1 MNSPWRGVRNP
12 RQDRRQDRQQDAP
25 RARRRLLAGA
35 ATAAPDAPDRPA
47 IQVTNL
53 TVATTTTTQL
63 LLHEGS
69 LTVRR
74 GQVVALTGPSGAGK
88 TTLLRAACGAL
99 PPGTARVGGT
109 VEVLGRPVLQ
119 LTERELRELRRRH
132 VAYVGQDPGSGLNPR
147 MRVRSLLRETAAG
160 RDPDTVDRLLTA
172 VRLPADEGLADRRPG
187 SLSGGQQHRVALAR
201 ALAREPAVLLLDEPT
216 AGLHPTL
223 RDEIADLLRELATEH
238 RLAVALS
245 CHDTDLLTRLAD
257 EVVELHPPTS
267 RTALPSSPHHTGPA
281 RHTGPAHH
289 TGPARHGEAADAPGA
304 ATVSGTSSG
313 DPRTDDDPHP
323 SADGHGDTDGAG
335 EGAEGESQAPGRGK
349 AGTTDTAD
357 HRTEAPPQ
365 PLLLVRALSAAV
377 GPRRARRGILHGVG
391 LALPAGAAIGVVGVS
406 GSGKTTLARCVVG
419 LHEPAGGGVRL
430 AGAPLAAS
438 VHGRTRDQRRRI
450 QLVPQNPLG
459 ALNPSS
465 TAGATVARPLR
476 LHHGMTGTAAR
487 ARVVELLAQVALD
500 ADVAGRHPHELSGG
514 QRQRVSIAR
523 ALAAGPDVLV
533 CDEVTSAL
541 DEATAVS
548 IMELLGALRGRHGL
562 ALVLISHD
570 LRLIADR
577 TDEVLVLDG
586 GRAVE
591 SGPTRRVFD
600 TPQHAVTRALLAGHL
615 PATGSTSVA

>member
-1 MNSPWRGVRNP
+1 MNSPWRDGRGP
-12 RQDRRQDRQQDAP
+12 RLGRQQDRQQDGS
-25 RARRRLLAGA
+25 RAWRRPLTGA
-35 ATAAPDAPDRPA
+35 AAAAPATPDRPA
-47 IQVTNL
+47 IQITAL
-53 TVATTTTTQL
+53 TVATTATDQL
-63 LLHEGS
+63 LLSEGS

-109 VEVLGRPVLQ
+109 VEVLGHPVLQ
-119 LTERELRELRRRH
+119 LAERELRELRRRH

-160 RDPDTVDRLLTA
+160 RDPDAVGRLLAA

-187 SLSGGQQHRVALAR
+187 SLSGGQQRRVALAR

-216 AGLHPTL
+216 AGLHPAL
-223 RDEIADLLRELATEH
+223 RDEVADLLRELAAEH
-238 RLAVALS
+238 RLAIALS

-257 EVVELHPPTS
+257 EVVELHPPTPRIAS
-267 RTALPSSPHHTGPA
+267 TASPHHTGPS
-281 RHTGPAHH
+281 R
-289 TGPARHGEAADAPGA
+289 RGEAVAAPGA
-304 ATVSGTSSG
+304 AGTGTPISDS
-313 DPRTDDDPHP
+313 RTGEDTRPP
-323 SADGHGDTDGAG
+323 SASGIRDADGGRA
-335 EGAEGESQAPGRGK
+335 ESQAPSQGT
-349 AGTTDTAD
+349 AGAADTTD
-357 HRTEAPPQ
+357 HPTEDPPQ
-365 PLLLVRALSAAV
+365 PLLRVRALSAAV
-377 GPRRARRGILHGVG
+377 GPRRARRGVLHGVG

-419 LHEPAGGGVRL
+419 LHEPAGGDVHL

-438 VHGRTRDQRRRI
+438 VRGRTRDQRRRI

-465 TAGATVARPLR
+465 TAGATLARPLR
-476 LHHGMTGTAAR
+476 LHHGMAGAAAR

-500 ADVAGRHPHELSGG
+500 ADVAARRPHELSGG

-541 DEATAVS
+541 DEATAASV
-548 IMELLGALRGRHGL
+548 MELLGALRDRHGL

-570 LRLIADR
+570 LRLVADR
-577 TDEVLVLDG
+577 TDAVLVLDG

-600 TPQHAVTRALLAGHL
+600 APQHAVTRALLAGHL